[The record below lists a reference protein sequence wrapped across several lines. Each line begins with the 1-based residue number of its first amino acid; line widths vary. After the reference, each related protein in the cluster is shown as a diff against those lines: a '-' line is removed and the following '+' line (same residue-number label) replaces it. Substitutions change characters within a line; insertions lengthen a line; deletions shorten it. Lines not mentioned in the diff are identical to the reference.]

1 MINVLQLAAGK
12 GSRFADYSDLPKPF
26 INVDGMPMFKR
37 AFESL
42 GLQDV
47 RYHIL
52 FQQEHVNLYNPKQYV
67 PTATIHTID
76 YYTDGA
82 ATSANYVIS
91 NSEYK
96 IQPWLI
102 IDCDFIIDWDM
113 QTLPACSAVFVEEH
127 AWDVKSSYSKID
139 QDGNISCV
147 AEKQPISQYRNTGH
161 YYWETGNL
169 FCESYNF
176 YKTND
181 IRILNEFYISPLYN
195 YAIQTGHKVKPVA
208 VNKYLPI
215 GTPADLEK
223 YLNEKDSNI

>member
-12 GSRFADYSDLPKPF
+12 GSRFADYSNLPKPF
-26 INVDGMPMFKR
+26 IDVDGMPMFVR

-42 GLQDV
+42 GLQNV

-52 FQQEHVNLYNPKQYV
+52 FQQDHINLYNPQQYV
-67 PTATIHTID
+67 PHATIHAID
-76 YYTDGA
+76 HYTDGA
-82 ATSANYVIS
+82 ATSANHVIS

-96 IQPWLI
+96 NQPWLI
-102 IDCDFIIDWDM
+102 IDCDFIIHWDM
-113 QTLPACSAVFVEEH
+113 HTLPACSAVFVEEH

-139 QDGNISCV
+139 QDGNIICI

-161 YYWETGNL
+161 YYWESGNL

-176 YKTND
+176 YKSND
-181 IRILNEFYISPLYN
+181 IKILNEFYISPLYN
-195 YAIQTGHKVKPVA
+195 YAIQTGYKVKPVV

-223 YLNEKDSNI
+223 YLNEENSNI